1 MLSPAETPTLSPA
14 GPSPSPGGVSLSPS
28 PYGSTGVSPVG
39 ASRFGSAYGGGGGPT
54 ISPSGS
60 TIVSPAPGHHR
71 LSAGGGG
78 GGGGGYGGYGGGYNN
93 NLPRCSMA
101 SATEMDEDDDDDDE
115 DDENEERLA
124 MGLSP
129 LREGRPSSLGVGVRA
144 GRGRDASV
152 PRLFELSDELGLGH
166 GTSGMRWSQLS
177 IFDDQVGCFV
187 GLSLSSAL
195 LWRSYGGI
203 ALIGNARCHMYRWAT
218 LYRLTS

>member
-28 PYGSTGVSPVG
+28 PYGSTGVSPAG
-39 ASRFGSAYGGGGGPT
+39 ASRFGSAYGGGAGPT

-60 TIVSPAPGHHR
+60 TTVSPAPGHHR
-71 LSAGGGG
+71 LSGGG
-78 GGGGGYGGYGGGYNN
+78 GGGGGYGGYGGGYI

-101 SATEMDEDDDDDDE
+101 SATEMDEDDDDDD
-115 DDENEERLA
+115 DDEDEERLA

-129 LREGRPSSLGVGVRA
+129 LREGRPSSLGVGVRSG

-152 PRLFELSDELGLGH
+152 PRLFELSDELGLGY
-166 GTSGMRWSQLS
+166 GASGMRWSQLS

-187 GLSLSSAL
+187 GLVSVSSAL
-195 LWRSYGGI
+195 LWSSQ
-203 ALIGNARCHMYRWAT
+203 AVL
-218 LYRLTS
+218 L